1 MEDDDFEI
9 VEAKLPYRP
18 GSAALSMATTAV
30 GQTNTTGVE
39 VELHP
44 VPEKNALLVSV
55 IPPKAPELD
64 IPHVPCDIVLVID
77 VSYSMIT
84 EASLPVD
91 ADPTKRESTGL
102 TVLDLTKHAAR
113 TIIETMNDDDRL
125 AIVTFSTDAKVSRHS
140 QKPSRLYASVF
151 KEAIK

>member
-1 MEDDDFEI
+1 MEDDFEI

-18 GSAALSMATTAV
+18 GSTTFSLATTAV
-30 GQTNTTGVE
+30 EKSNLTGVE

-44 VPEKNALLVSV
+44 VPERNALLVSV
-55 IPPKAPELD
+55 VPPRAPELD

-84 EASLPVD
+84 EASLPMD

-113 TIIETMNDDDRL
+113 TIIETMNDADRL
-125 AIVTFSTDAKVSRHS
+125 AIVTFSTDSKVSRHPGDVS
-140 QKPSRLYASVF
+140 GFV
-151 KEAIK
+151 